1 MIKTDIDAVY
11 NNMLSL
17 LNDEITISQNTKD
30 NSRISY
36 RLRNIFTFMLDHYDK
51 LVNPNKELIETHMS
65 KYYKHALELV
75 NTEYNI
81 LYMKKTETKLSADE
95 QKTLDDYKKSID
107 CVKRFTDKYCPSR
120 T

>member
-1 MIKTDIDAVY
+1 MIQTDIDDVY

-51 LVNPNKELIETHMS
+51 LVNANKELIETHMS
-65 KYYKHALELV
+65 KYYKHSVELI
-75 NTEYNI
+75 NTEYNV
-81 LYMKKTETKLSADE
+81 LCMKKVESTLTTDE
-95 QKTLDDYKKSID
+95 QKTLDDYKKTIE
-107 CVKRFTDKYCPSR
+107 CVKRFTDKYYV
-120 T
+120 